1 MADVKINQLPSKTS
15 LADTDVV
22 IVESATQ
29 TMKMTVDNLRKSL
42 SETGTTY
49 GSNSNG
55 YYLKMENGTLLMW
68 NTVALAYSSSHIY
81 HASWTFPHAL
91 ISGTSAIVI
100 GNRSAINLGNTG
112 ANGASFTSDT
122 PSTTSVYIR
131 LFDSTNAM
139 TSGLTIEVRVFVIGR
154 WK

>member
-1 MADVKINQLPSKTS
+1 M
-15 LADTDVV
+15 
-22 IVESATQ
+22 SANVTL
-29 TMKMTVDNLRKSL
+29 TEENI
-42 SETGTTY
+42 GTTY

-55 YYLKMENGTLLMW
+55 YYLKMGNGTLLMW
-68 NTVALAYSSSHIY
+68 NTVALAYSSSQIY

-91 ISGTSAIVI
+91 VSGTGAIAI

-139 TSGLTIEVRVFVIGR
+139 TSGLTIEVRVFVI
-154 WK
+154 